1 MKFLIFGKFSFN
13 HIYFLFYP
21 LCTLGRDI
29 LTDIL
34 EDQKV
39 AKHFYLIYLAILSR
53 FLAIIPHLIKK
64 KLSKRK
70 KDEHTDKNNEN
81 EVKYRYTNIKNRLN
95 KNLIKSI
102 LRVAIL
108 EFLAEALI
116 CIFYFINNKPEV
128 SYIYP
133 MKIFLV
139 INTTTQYIVS
149 HFVLNYHFYKHHF
162 LSFGINIFV
171 VVIFLVFD
179 IIEIVNKKITDYQYY
194 IYMIMRIIKLVLFSF
209 EDNYS
214 KQVLHTQFVS
224 PFSLMIFSGIFET
237 IFLLIFSIP
246 FIFLKTRDTG
256 VSIFI
261 DFKEYLKGINLL
273 ISFGILFCDFFF
285 QTFVLIIIDRF
296 SPSHLPLGFLIY
308 SIFNNIY
315 QIIKNAI
322 EKKETKWNVYLY
334 FLFYIILFIGA
345 MIHNEIF
352 IINKW
357 GFNLNTKLFLNYKLD
372 EERKIS
378 FNKENEDD
386 DVENSENLGDQ
397 QHKLIPLEDISESD

>member
-1 MKFLIFGKFSFN
+1 M
-13 HIYFLFYP
+13 
-21 LCTLGRDI
+21 
-29 LTDIL
+29 
-34 EDQKV
+34 
-39 AKHFYLIYLAILSR
+39 
-53 FLAIIPHLIKK
+53 
-64 KLSKRK
+64 
-70 KDEHTDKNNEN
+70 
-81 EVKYRYTNIKNRLN
+81 
-95 KNLIKSI
+95 
-102 LRVAIL
+102 
-108 EFLAEALI
+108 
-116 CIFYFINNKPEV
+116 
-128 SYIYP
+128 
-133 MKIFLV
+133 
-139 INTTTQYIVS
+139 
-149 HFVLNYHFYKHHF
+149 
-162 LSFGINIFV
+162 
-171 VVIFLVFD
+171 
-179 IIEIVNKKITDYQYY
+179 
-194 IYMIMRIIKLVLFSF
+194 
-209 EDNYS
+209 
-214 KQVLHTQFVS
+214 
-224 PFSLMIFSGIFET
+224 
-237 IFLLIFSIP
+237 
-246 FIFLKTRDTG
+246 
-256 VSIFI
+256 SIFI

-322 EKKETKWNVYLY
+322 EKKETKWNIYLY

-386 DVENSENLGDQ
+386 DDENSENLGDQ